1 MGLVSELRRRNV
13 IRMVVLYVVA
23 AWLIMQVAEVL
34 IALAKLPDWIGPTT
48 LILLAVGLPIALIS
62 SWFFEITPEGVSL
75 EKDVT
80 PGESITHV
88 TGRRLDFL
96 VIALMAAALI
106 IFAYDK
112 WSVPE
117 LPEKSIA
124 VLPFVNMSD
133 DPSGEY
139 LGDGIAEELLNELA
153 NLTTLHVAARTS
165 SFYFK
170 GRSEPIPAIARQLGV
185 STVLEGSVRRA
196 GDKIRITAQLINAA
210 NGYHLWSDTFDRE
223 VGDIF
228 AIQEEIA
235 EAIKDALKVEVLGQ
249 TPSRVAAVN
258 TDSFDAYDYYLL
270 GQFHREKR
278 NPESLEKSI
287 ELFNK
292 ALQIDNRFALG
303 YTALASSH
311 LYQAYYGDMSPERVV
326 ELTNP
331 LIEKSL
337 ELNPQLANAHTV
349 RASVR
354 LLVGDFVAADAGYR
368 KALELRPNDAAA
380 WLSLGFSLVRQS
392 RLNEAAEAYARS
404 ESLDPLDDSG
414 LYNIGALRM
423 LTGHFEEGLA
433 TFEKVIALAPDRI
446 GTEGNI
452 VHWSITYG
460 HYEEAARWVVRLLER
475 RPDSTR
481 APAFLVTIY
490 GNLGMWDQ
498 AWESISLAREK
509 APGKIEYFHGAA
521 DLYFRTGDQNRFVEL
536 VTDEFKKVDQ
546 LAPTRHSPTNK
557 GRYFWHGIAAISEG
571 NYVRAIDDFTNAAGG
586 PAGIENLVYDGIT
599 QIKYIAYALQHQG
612 RDDEADELLRKCL
625 SLATE
630 AQAQGW
636 ATPTIHYRTAQV
648 YSLLGQPDDAIAQ
661 LQQAV
666 DKGWRIAE
674 QLETDPLWYR
684 LQDDVRFQ
692 AIVAGVNK
700 ELSVQSEQV
709 KVLLDAVKG

>member
-13 IRMVVLYVVA
+13 FRMAALYVVA
-23 AWLIMQVAEVL
+23 AWLTMQVAEVL
-34 IALAKLPDWIGPTT
+34 IALAKLPDSIGPTT
-48 LILLAVGLPIALIS
+48 LILLAVGLPIALVF
-62 SWFFEITPEGVSL
+62 SWFFEVTPEGVSL

-96 VIALMAAALI
+96 VIALMAAALMM
-106 IFAYDK
+106 FGYDK
-112 WSVPE
+112 WSAPE
-117 LPEKSIA
+117 VPEKSIA
-124 VLPFVNMSD
+124 VLPFVNMSN

-139 LGDGIAEELLNELA
+139 LGDGIAEEILNELA
-153 NLTTLHVAARTS
+153 NLATLHVAARTS

-170 GRSEPIPAIARQLGV
+170 GRNEPIPAIARQLGV

-210 NGYHLWSDTFDRE
+210 NGYHLWSDTFDQE

-235 EAIKDALKVEVLGQ
+235 EAVRSALEVTVLGQ
-249 TPSRVAAVN
+249 TSSNVAVVN
-258 TDSFDAYDYYLL
+258 TESFDAYDYYLL
-270 GQFHREKR
+270 GKHYREKR

-292 ALQIDNRFALG
+292 ALQIDNRFAPG
-303 YTALASSH
+303 YTALAASH
-311 LYQAYYGDMSPERVV
+311 LYQAYYSDMSPERVV

-331 LIEKSL
+331 LIERSL
-337 ELNPQLANAHTV
+337 ELNPQLANAHAV

-354 LLVGDFVAADAGYR
+354 LLVGDYVAADAGYR

-392 RLNEAAEAYARS
+392 RLKEAAEAYARS
-404 ESLDPLDDSG
+404 ESLDPLDASG

-423 LTGHFEEGLA
+423 LTGHFEDGLA
-433 TFEKVIALAPDRI
+433 AFEKVIALAPDRI
-446 GTEGNI
+446 GTEDNI
-452 VHWSITYG
+452 AHWSVTYG
-460 HYEEAARWVVRLLER
+460 HYEEAARWVVRLLEQ
-475 RPDSTR
+475 RPNSTF
-481 APAFLVTIY
+481 APMIVATIY
-490 GNLGMWDQ
+490 GNVGMWDQ

-509 APGKIEYFHGAA
+509 APDKIAYFSSAA
-521 DLYFRTGDQNRFVEL
+521 DLYWRSGDNTGLLRF
-536 VTDEFKKVDQ
+536 VTDEFKNVDQ
-546 LAPTRHSPTNK
+546 LAPTRYSPTNK
-557 GRYFWHGIAAISEG
+557 ERYFWHGVAAISEG
-571 NYVRAIDDFTNAAGG
+571 NYVQAIDDFTNSAGG

-612 RDDEADELLRKCL
+612 RDDEADELLRRCL
-625 SLATE
+625 NLATD
-630 AQAQGW
+630 ALAQGW

-648 YSLLGQPDDAIAQ
+648 YSMLGQPDDAIAQ

-666 DKGWRIAE
+666 DKGWRIAA
-674 QLETDPLWYR
+674 QLEVDPLWYR

-692 AIVAGVNK
+692 EIVARVNN
-700 ELSVQSEQV
+700 ELSVQSERV
-709 KVLLDAVKG
+709 EVLLDED